1 MSANPGWGELWLV
14 EAGAKARPALVL
26 TRPEIV
32 DRVDRVLV
40 ALATTF
46 VRGLPSEVSVGPD
59 EGLNA
64 EAVLNLDTPE
74 LLARS
79 RFRSYIGEFPR
90 DRWPEICHALSSAIN
105 TERLVPL

>member
-1 MSANPGWGELWLV
+1 MV
-14 EAGAKARPALVL
+14 EVGAKRRPALVL

-46 VRGLPSEVSVGPD
+46 VRGLPSEVPVGPD
-59 EGLNA
+59 EGLDV
-64 EAVLNLDTPE
+64 EGVLNLDTPE

-79 RFRSYIGEFPR
+79 QFGSYIGEFPR
-90 DRWPEICHALSSAIN
+90 ERWPEICRALSIAIN
-105 TERLVPL
+105 C